1 MPDFKNIIPTEAL
14 DFFRRKK
21 LKPTDHWTDLWHG
34 EHARYFTV
42 ARSVYAD
49 ILNDIYDEV
58 EKAVKNGETL
68 RTFTQNLKPVLQQK
82 GWWGKA
88 EDGVQLGSPR
98 RLRTIYDTNLRTS
111 HAAGRWERIER
122 RKDAYPYLLYV
133 CILDERTRPEHRKW
147 HYTLLPV
154 DHPFWRTHYPP
165 NGWHCRCM
173 VRQIS
178 AEQMAAMGLKVSA
191 SPEIQYQPWINKHTG
206 ETKLVPAGIAPGF
219 DYNVGIAN
227 LRIKARE
234 QVAEK
239 LEKINPDIARTA
251 INSLVRS
258 DDFADFYKNPQGYFA
273 VGIVDERISQALKAE
288 TSVCCLSDETL
299 LKNKKHHP
307 DLTIDDYKLMN
318 RVLGNYDILV
328 QDTAKSVVAVKK
340 VAGKN
345 YWLAVK
351 VTRKG
356 NEIFTTTFHLAEDR
370 QLRKL
375 ITKGKRLK

>member
-1 MPDFKNIIPTEAL
+1 M
-14 DFFRRKK
+14 
-21 LKPTDHWTDLWHG
+21 
-34 EHARYFTV
+34 
-42 ARSVYAD
+42 
-49 ILNDIYDEV
+49 
-58 EKAVKNGETL
+58 
-68 RTFTQNLKPVLQQK
+68 
-82 GWWGKA
+82 
-88 EDGVQLGSPR
+88 
-98 RLRTIYDTNLRTS
+98 
-111 HAAGRWERIER
+111 
-122 RKDAYPYLLYV
+122 
-133 CILDERTRPEHRKW
+133 
-147 HYTLLPV
+147 
-154 DHPFWRTHYPP
+154 
-165 NGWHCRCM
+165 
-173 VRQIS
+173 
-178 AEQMAAMGLKVSA
+178 
-191 SPEIQYQPWINKHTG
+191 
-206 ETKLVPAGIAPGF
+206 
-219 DYNVGIAN
+219 
-227 LRIKARE
+227 
-234 QVAEK
+234 AEK